1 MLRKM
6 ILAAVVALT
15 ASAAGM
21 DAQAFPVPARPET
34 LPVVNGNEGLRL
46 AAYYRHRRVYR
57 HGGVYRGRAYVHGP
71 LRYTARYGPR
81 YAYRRAG
88 YGYYHGGYWYARPW
102 WTVGVGPVV
111 VYNSALYGP
120 RYRYRR
126 AGYVYRHGGYWY
138 RRRWW

>member
-34 LPVVNGNEGLRL
+34 LPVVNGNDGLQL

-88 YGYYHGGYWYARPW
+88 YGYYHGGYRSEEH
-102 WTVGVGPVV
+102 TSELQSLTNLVCRLLLEKK
-111 VYNSALYGP
+111 NTD
-120 RYRYRR
+120 
-126 AGYVYRHGGYWY
+126 HTNTT
-138 RRRWW
+138 